1 MKLKSIILLSL
12 ILIIAGNVLAQKT
25 DPPKAPAKP
34 ADVKSPPP
42 AAKLPTV
49 AEILAKY
56 VQAIG
61 GREANEKIKTR
72 ISKGT
77 IEISPMGIKG
87 TVEEYKAAPDKTYSA
102 GNLTGVG
109 VLIESYDG
117 KTSWSSNPMQGS
129 RDKTGQELLQSR
141 LASNF
146 YREINLEKLYPKMEL
161 KGIEKVGDIDA
172 YVVIATPD
180 GIPSETFYFDTVS
193 GLLVRSDST
202 AIAPEGN
209 AAIKTFYEDYREIDG
224 VKIPFKLRAVLPQA
238 ELITTFTE
246 IRNNVP
252 ISDTKF
258 QKPM

>member
-1 MKLKSIILLSL
+1 MKLKSIILFSL
-12 ILIIAGNVLAQKT
+12 ILIIAGNIFAQKT
-25 DPPKAPAKP
+25 DPPKAPVKP
-34 ADVKSPPP
+34 AEVKTPP
-42 AAKLPTV
+42 APELPAV
-49 AEILAKY
+49 SEILTKY
-56 VQAIG
+56 VQALG

-87 TVEEYKAAPDKTYSA
+87 TVEEYRAAPDKNYSG

-109 VLIESYDG
+109 QLIESYDG
-117 KTSWSSNPMQGS
+117 KNGWSMNPVQGS
-129 RDKTGQELLQSR
+129 RDKSGQELLQAR

-146 YREINLEKLYPKMEL
+146 YREINLEKLYSKMAV
-161 KGIEKVGDIDA
+161 KGIEKVGDKDA

-202 AIAPEGN
+202 AITPEGN
-209 AAIKTFYEDYREIDG
+209 AGIKTFYDDYRSVDG
-224 VKIPFKLRAVLPQA
+224 VKIPFKMRAVLPQF
-238 ELITTFTE
+238 ELVTTLTE
-246 IRNNVP
+246 VINNQA

-258 QKPM
+258 QKPI